1 MRSFLSSLDTP
12 GGHIVVCLALMILG
26 AAFIKA
32 HVPKGEDVIVGA
44 VGVLYGSMRGRG
56 GAPAPTP

>member
-1 MRSFLSSLDTP
+1 
-12 GGHIVVCLALMILG
+12 MILG
-26 AAFIKA
+26 AAFIKC